1 MEIEKT
7 GREEKVDEA
16 SLGELFAILWQGKAV
31 IIAVTLVFAFASVF
45 FALSVPNQYRATV
58 VLAPAQSDGGGL
70 SGALGQLGGLAS
82 LAGVNIGG
90 SDGGETQI
98 AQQIMRSWGFI
109 DGFINQYD
117 LAVEIFAAEGWRE
130 ASDEILIDTD
140 IYDVSSATWLIED
153 DGVLRPPT
161 SWELF
166 KVFADMLTV
175 SEDKKTGL
183 VSVSIEY
190 YSPLLAKQW
199 LDMYLIAINEH
210 MQRRQV
216 KKVSRNIEYLEDQ
229 IAKTSIAEMQGVFYT
244 ITEEQI
250 KSKMLAEASPNY
262 AFAVVNPSMVPEEKS
277 QPKRALICV
286 LGTLLGGIL
295 SVLWV
300 LVRYFLKSE

>member
-1 MEIEKT
+1 LEIEKT

-244 ITEEQI
+244 IIEEQI

>member
-45 FALSVPNQYRATV
+45 YALSVPNQYRATV

-244 ITEEQI
+244 IIEEQI

-295 SVLWV
+295 SMLWV

>member
-244 ITEEQI
+244 IIEEQI

>member
-1 MEIEKT
+1 MQKTTHTYTNSENDVDLGKLLKEIWGQKL
-7 GREEKVDEA
+7 R
-16 SLGELFAILWQGKAV
+16 
-31 IIAVTLVFAFASVF
+31 VTVLTAVFATVSIVYSILLPNEYRASV
-45 FALSVPNQYRATV
+45 L
-58 VLAPAQSDGGGL
+58 LAPAQSDGGGL

-82 LAGVNIGG
+82 LAGVNVG
-90 SDGGETQI
+90 SGDYGESQI
-98 AQQIMRSWGFI
+98 AQQIMQSWGFI

-117 LAVEIFAAEGWRE
+117 LAVEVFAAEGWRE
-130 ASDEILIDTD
+130 TSDELLIDEA
-140 IYDVSSATWLIED
+140 IYDVSSKTWLIED
-153 DGVLRPPT
+153 GEVLRAPT

-166 KVFADMLTV
+166 EVFSDMLIV
-175 SEDKKTGL
+175 LEDKKTGL

-244 ITEEQI
+244 IIEEQI

>member
-1 MEIEKT
+1 LEIEKT
-7 GREEKVDEA
+7 GREEKIDEV
-16 SLGELFAILWQGKAV
+16 SLGELFVILWQGKKI
-31 IIAVTLVFAFASVF
+31 IIAVTLLFAFASVF
-45 FALSVPNQYRATV
+45 YALSVPNQYRATAV
-58 VLAPAQSDGGGL
+58 VAPAQSDGGGL

-98 AQQIMRSWGFI
+98 AQQIMKSWGFI

-140 IYDVSSATWLIED
+140 LYDMSSATWLIED
-153 DGVLRPPT
+153 DGVLRSPT

-166 KVFADMLTV
+166 KVFTDMLIV

-199 LDMYLIAINEH
+199 LDMYLQAINEH

-216 KKVSRNIEYLEDQ
+216 EKVSRNIEYLEDQ

-244 ITEEQI
+244 IIEEQI
-250 KSKMLAEASPNY
+250 KNKMLAEASPNY
-262 AFAVVNPSMVPEEKS
+262 AFAVVNPRMVPEEKS

-286 LGTLLGGIL
+286 LGALLGGIL

-300 LVRYFLKSE
+300 LVRYFLKSD